1 MYKQLLTATLVVGL
15 TGMTQIQAKAATTIF
30 FGGFLDRD
38 DSFTYTDAEDT
49 VSVTV
54 TGSAGNNSRDVVRGP
69 LGIGVWNGSLLDDPE
84 VDGVGPDET
93 LILEVDPAVS
103 LIAAT
108 FARVGRGDEVKII
121 LDGDDFFSGN
131 IPGGN
136 RRDTDIGTVRIS
148 NAPFATQI
156 EFTVTDRNDDYLLKK
171 IKVDVVPEPLTI
183 LGAGTA
189 LGFGGFFKKKL
200 ASKKNNKK
208 A

>member
-1 MYKQLLTATLVVGL
+1 MYKKLLTATLVVGL

-30 FGGFLDRD
+30 FGGSLTVE
-38 DSFTYTDAEDT
+38 DSFTYTTNDGIT
-49 VSVTV
+49 VTA
-54 TGSAGNNSRDVVRGP
+54 TGSAGNNSRDVIRGP
-69 LGIGVWNGSLLDDPE
+69 LGIGVFGGFPDDPE

-108 FARVGRGDEVKII
+108 FARVDRRDEVTII
-121 LDGDDFFSGN
+121 LDGNDFFSGN

-200 ASKKNNKK
+200 ASKKNKKK